1 MKILLITPKRKK
13 VDLFFVGALLTETL
27 VADLL
32 PSKWRKIWLTGF
44 IIVESGTVV
53 YNYYI
58 GIRF

>member
-44 IIVESGTVV
+44 INSLMLLLQILT
-53 YNYYI
+53 I
-58 GIRF
+58 G